1 MVRGRA
7 NPTLLLQVRA
17 VKGAVF
23 ARVNVCKAHQRTES
37 CWMKR
42 RLNGEDLHLRSRTSL
57 YQNCAFSLPSSSLN
71 ASWWVSSGIVPSLAV
86 RNVAEFRQGWT
97 RRPIQPNLPRLSCRA
112 KVLSTSP

>member
-7 NPTLLLQVRA
+7 NPALLLQVRA

-42 RLNGEDLHLRSRTSL
+42 RLNGEDLHLASRTSL
-57 YQNCAFSLPSSSLN
+57 YQNCAFFPAIFVVKCFLVDLIRYCTFI
-71 ASWWVSSGIVPSLAV
+71 GC
-86 RNVAEFRQGWT
+86 T
-97 RRPIQPNLPRLSCRA
+97 KCR
-112 KVLSTSP
+112 